1 MSPDARKFLWDAIG
15 AARLALSFVQ
25 GRSFDDYQTDAMLRS
40 AVERQL
46 FIIGEA
52 LGRLRQIDP
61 ATAARIQDLPRAV
74 GLRNILAHAY
84 SAVDDVV
91 IWGLLSGPLDKLIA
105 DMEAA

>member
-1 MSPDARKFLWDAIG
+1 MSPEAGKFLWDAIN

-25 GRSFDDYQTDAMLRS
+25 GRSFDDYQADAMLRS

-46 FIIGEA
+46 LIVGEA

-61 ATAARIQDLPRAV
+61 ATAARIPDLPRAV

-84 SAVDDVV
+84 SVVDDGV

-105 DMEAA
+105 DMEAI

>member
-1 MSPDARKFLWDAIG
+1 MSPDAHKFLWDAIG
-15 AARLALSFVQ
+15 AARLALSFVRE
-25 GRSFDDYQTDAMLRS
+25 RSYGDYQADAMLRS

-46 FIIGEA
+46 FIVGEA

-61 ATAARIQDLPRAV
+61 ATAARIPDLPRMV

-84 SAVDDVV
+84 AGVDDAV

>member
-1 MSPDARKFLWDAIG
+1 MSPDASKFLWDAIG

-46 FIIGEA
+46 FIVGEA

-61 ATAARIQDLPRAV
+61 ATAARIPDLPRAV

-91 IWGLLSGPLDKLIA
+91 IWGLLSGPLGKLIA

>member
-1 MSPDARKFLWDAIG
+1 MSPDARTFLCDAIG

-25 GRSFDDYQTDAMLRS
+25 GRSFADYQTDAMLRS

-46 FIIGEA
+46 FIVGEA

-61 ATAARIQDLPRAV
+61 GTAARIPDLPRAV
-74 GLRNILAHAY
+74 GLRNILAQAY
-84 SAVDDVV
+84 SVVDDAV

-105 DMEAA
+105 EMEAI